1 VVLIGCSQ
9 GPAERRRRARA
20 ADDVGGF
27 YGLRALVMR
36 LGALD
41 FDLLLFW
48 YPIFNSL
55 VERARVTA
63 AVGFIAELVGRNSVS
78 DSAISQ
84 AVI

>member
-1 VVLIGCSQ
+1 VLIGCSR
-9 GPAERRRRARA
+9 GPAERRRRARS

-27 YGLRALVMR
+27 YGLRAHVMR
-36 LGALD
+36 LRALD

-48 YPIFNSL
+48 YSIFISL